1 MYKGLTF
8 NAKYDFFIKLFNAWV
23 THCSKTSDGPGEL
36 INGFSLGD
44 LRSIL
49 VITKAFFSFNLS

>member
-1 MYKGLTF
+1 MQNMIF
-8 NAKYDFFIKLFNAWV
+8 FFIKLFNACA
-23 THCSKTSDGPGEL
+23 TLCSKTSDGPGEL